1 MIIEKFEPKTGG
13 QKYVIAIDF
22 STGYFLYNT
31 ILKETAILTSMS
43 DLSLNWNHIISLGTF
58 INSL

>member
-31 ILKETAILTSMS
+31 ILNETAILASMS
-43 DLSLNWNHIISLGTF
+43 DLSLN
-58 INSL
+58 